1 MKRYLMVLSLVLAA
15 CAPQV
20 TQAPEARPLLEG
32 VGFYPATTGVEWTY
46 LPEGEALTALPY
58 RVRVE
63 GPALYEGQEALRFR
77 SFGRGEDRIYYRQVG
92 AFGVRLLGFQDPSA
106 RVVFLPP
113 ILEYPPEALL
123 APGHRWGGTVEGRV
137 ELLTPGGRETL
148 ARGMLSYAME
158 VLEERE
164 VRLPAGTFRVFRIRQ
179 TYQDQAGQT
188 AYEVWFSP
196 RVGEVRTREGRILVE
211 RNFR

>member
-1 MKRYLMVLSLVLAA
+1 MRRSLMALSLLLAA

-20 TQAPEARPLLEG
+20 TQAPEARPFLRSEA
-32 VGFYPATTGVEWTY
+32 FYPTATGLEWVY
-46 LPEGEALTALPY
+46 VPEGEPLSSPPY

-77 SFGRGEDRIYYRQVG
+77 AYGRGEDRVYYRQVG

-106 RVVFLPP
+106 RVVFTPP
-113 ILEYPPEALL
+113 VLEYPPEGLL
-123 APGHRWGGTVEGRV
+123 APGYRWGGRVEVKV
-137 ELLTPGGRETL
+137 ELLSPTGREPL
-148 ARGMLSYAME
+148 AQGRLDYSME

-164 VRLPAGTFRVFRIRQ
+164 VRLPAGSFRILRIRQ
-179 TYQDQAGQT
+179 VYQDQAGQT
-188 AYEVWFSP
+188 AYEVWFAP

-211 RNFR
+211 RNFQ

>member
-1 MKRYLMVLSLVLAA
+1 MALALLLAA
-15 CAPQV
+15 CAPQA
-20 TQAPEARPLLEG
+20 TQAPEARPLLKETA
-32 VGFYPATTGVEWTY
+32 FYPATTGLEWVY
-46 LPEGEALTALPY
+46 VPEGEALSSPPY

-63 GPALYEGQEALRFR
+63 GPALYEAQEAVRFR
-77 SFGRGEDRIYYRQVG
+77 SFGRGEDRVYYRQMG

-106 RVVFLPP
+106 RVVFTPP

-123 APGHRWGGTVEGRV
+123 VPGHRWGGTVEGRV
-137 ELLTPGGRETL
+137 ELLTPGGREPL
-148 ARGMLSYAME
+148 LSGRLTYAME

-164 VRLPAGTFRVFRIRQ
+164 VRVPAGVFRVFRIRQ

-188 AYEVWFSP
+188 AYEVWFAP
-196 RVGEVRTREGRILVE
+196 RVGEVRTREGRLLVE

>member
-1 MKRYLMVLSLVLAA
+1 MASLLLLAA

-20 TQAPEARPLLEG
+20 TQAPEARPLLKETA
-32 VGFYPATTGVEWTY
+32 FYPATTGLEWVY
-46 LPEGEALTALPY
+46 IPEGEALSSPPY

-77 SFGRGEDRIYYRQVG
+77 SFGRGEDRVYYRQVG

-106 RVVFLPP
+106 RVVFTPP

-123 APGHRWGGTVEGRV
+123 SPGYRWGGKVTVRV
-137 ELLTPGGRETL
+137 ELLTPGGREPL
-148 ARGMLSYAME
+148 AQGGLGYSME

-164 VRLPAGTFRVFRIRQ
+164 VRLPAGVFQVYRIRQ
-179 TYQDQAGQT
+179 TYQDERGQDVR
-188 AYEVWFSP
+188 EVWFVP
-196 RVGEVRTREGRILVE
+196 RVGEVRTREGRILME
-211 RNFR
+211 KNF